1 MKIDAKNNL
10 KWGGKFSHV
19 PQNHHSQRMC
29 TKVVDHNGHIKFELT
44 TTNPSHL
51 PTAHIVPDEND
62 SWKWLKQGIMLWLFF
77 SAVSRLSLGIQNLKI
92 TWDYSRMTAKYSL
105 CWLCALCTVGRWQ
118 RLIVIKLNLI
128 WPFFIFL
135 TFMNILD
142 VQNSVFSQHF
152 YQSLESSCVQVL
164 QNTVNVWD
172 RMLCVTLLCLQQFRW
187 TGCGTRWPDRIVFE
201 PW

>member
-62 SWKWLKQGIMLWLFF
+62 GWKRLMQGIILWLFF

-142 VQNSVFSQHF
+142 VQNSVFYEWFLQINWIKPSVGITK
-152 YQSLESSCVQVL
+152 YSKCMGSCVTCDITLPQ
-164 QNTVNVWD
+164 TVWMVCPCWD
-172 RMLCVTLLCLQQFRW
+172 KQLFFLGKYM
-187 TGCGTRWPDRIVFE
+187 
-201 PW
+201 